1 MEVTPNGASGKPDER
16 DEDDRQLYFCR
27 QCPARFLFSRE
38 LAIHRRFHRVKLQFH
53 CGHCNYTARQPQHL
67 AAHNKVHCSEYQD
80 RTALLLMSHLESQE
94 HPKPALVVR
103 DDAWVVLDPDD
114 NSMPVLKQQAAPSGG
129 GSVASN
135 SSGTAIK
142 QHCCHL
148 CPARFFKAVALQ
160 YHITLHGGSGPY
172 KCSKCDYVVK
182 MYGNLV
188 RHEVVHDETEN
199 ELVTDDDPPMPP
211 VPVVQMNSPP
221 PQPQPMMRQ
230 MPQLQVQQHPALAT
244 PPIALPSDP
253 VFGTLMHGSPDFIY
267 PTYWKNGKLKE
278 KRYKCHKCPSAFE
291 KREQYK
297 VHLGLHGSK
306 QKYNCER
313 CDYSVKYYANFI
325 QHSKKHDN
333 NDRARQEQQQQL
345 MDEEDRMQMEHQM
358 GVGRPPS
365 MADDEYDDE
374 DAVMTVLAE
383 PEVVLLTKPAPIKML
398 PGHTSVQRQQQMMVM
413 ERRKL
418 QEEPKVEQQITTPTF
433 WCSSCPYNNQRR
445 ELVEAHLKR
454 HQRHAH
460 PDTKSVHACCYCDY
474 VVPQRQQLQEHML
487 LHFRIKP
494 LPNSRRAV
502 TFTKYDQVE
511 IWSTNLDQDEETESR
526 LIITGKPPQDTLVKV
541 QSDEEEEEDDDDVQF
556 IDLRTGETVVDEH
569 EKLQLRDQALVAA
582 N

>member
-1 MEVTPNGASGKPDER
+1 VDINALNGVQVKLEEKE
-16 DEDDRQLYFCR
+16 EDDRQLYFCR

-80 RTALLLMSHLESQE
+80 RTALLLMSHQESQE
-94 HPKPALVVR
+94 HAKPALVVR
-103 DDAWVVLDPDD
+103 DDAWVVLDPED
-114 NSMPVLKQQAAPSGG
+114 NNMPILKQQVPTSGAATP
-129 GSVASN
+129 N
-135 SSGTAIK
+135 K

-172 KCSKCDYVVK
+172 KCSKCDYAVK

-188 RHEVVHDETEN
+188 RHEVVHDEKEN
-199 ELVTDDDPPMPP
+199 EAVQDEPLPAPI
-211 VPVVQMNSPP
+211 VQMNSSP
-221 PQPQPMMRQ
+221 PQSLLRP
-230 MPQLQVQQHPALAT
+230 MPQLQVQQ
-244 PPIALPSDP
+244 PPQPVALPADP
-253 VFGTLMHGSPDFIY
+253 VFGTLMHGNPDYIY

-306 QKYNCER
+306 QKYNCDR

-325 QHSKKHDN
+325 QHSKKHEM
-333 NDRARQEQQQQL
+333 NDQARQNQQHQLDEQDKILQQQHNL
-345 MDEEDRMQMEHQM
+345 NLASNKPIEVMD
-358 GVGRPPS
+358 V
-365 MADDEYDDE
+365 DDEIDDDDKE
-374 DAVMTVLAE
+374 AMKVMHE
-383 PEVVLLTKPAPIKML
+383 PEVLLVTKPTAVKIM
-398 PGHTSVQRQQQMMVM
+398 PGLSSIQRQQQLMVM
-413 ERRKL
+413 ERRKQ

-445 ELVEAHLKR
+445 EMVEAHLKR
-454 HQRHAH
+454 HQQHTQG
-460 PDTKSVHACCYCDY
+460 DTKNMHLCCYCDF
-474 VVPQRQQLQEHML
+474 VVAQPQQLKEHML
-487 LHFRIKP
+487 LHFRIRP

-511 IWSTNLDQDEETESR
+511 IWATNIDQEEETDSR
-526 LIITGKPPQDTLVKV
+526 LIFNDTGAEEKKNVEESD
-541 QSDEEEEEDDDDVQF
+541 DEEDEEEDDDDEVQF
-556 IDLRTGETVVDEH
+556 IDLRTGEPVDDEQ
-569 EKLQLRDQALVAA
+569 ERIRRRDQVLVAA
-582 N
+582 S